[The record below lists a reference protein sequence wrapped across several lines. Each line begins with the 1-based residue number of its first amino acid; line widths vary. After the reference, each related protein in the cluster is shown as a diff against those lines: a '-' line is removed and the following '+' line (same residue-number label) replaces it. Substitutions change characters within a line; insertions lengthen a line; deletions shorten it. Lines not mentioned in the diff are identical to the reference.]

1 MFNPQPVI
9 LQRGALRLEPLTE
22 ADITEL
28 SALAEANRDELVY
41 MSGPLRPDWYR
52 QGLAQQRE
60 GLAVVFA
67 IRLGDRLVGTSRF
80 ADFMPA
86 LPAVE
91 IGWTWLARD
100 EHASGLN
107 ASIKYLMLRHAFEEW
122 QVVRVQLKTAGSNLR
137 SQKAIEKLGA
147 QREGVLRNNR
157 RLADGRLDDS
167 VLYSITDRE
176 WPAVKQALEASFG
189 N

>member
-1 MFNPQPVI
+1 M
-9 LQRGALRLEPLTE
+9 
-22 ADITEL
+22 
-28 SALAEANRDELVY
+28 
-41 MSGPLRPDWYR
+41 
-52 QGLAQQRE
+52 
-60 GLAVVFA
+60 
-67 IRLGDRLVGTSRF
+67 
-80 ADFMPA
+80 
-86 LPAVE
+86 E

>member
-1 MFNPQPVI
+1 MAPCAWN
-9 LQRGALRLEPLTE
+9 PLTE

-80 ADFMPA
+80 ADFMACPA
-86 LPAVE
+86 C
-91 IGWTWLARD
+91 GGD
-100 EHASGLN
+100 
-107 ASIKYLMLRHAFEEW
+107 
-122 QVVRVQLKTAGSNLR
+122 
-137 SQKAIEKLGA
+137 
-147 QREGVLRNNR
+147 
-157 RLADGRLDDS
+157 RLD
-167 VLYSITDRE
+167 LAGPR
-176 WPAVKQALEASFG
+176 
-189 N
+189 

>member
-80 ADFMPA
+80 GDYMPA

-147 QREGVLRNNR
+147 QREGVLRNHR